1 MKGRLLASRAGA
13 FLAAIQWEAAM
24 IIMLTDYNG
33 IEVGVNADNVLFFIR
48 YPNNR
53 STTVQFVG
61 SGGQN
66 PTMLMVQET
75 VDEISDLINRF
86 E

>member
-1 MKGRLLASRAGA
+1 MNERLLASRVGA

-61 SGGQN
+61 SGGQS
-66 PTMLMVQET
+66 PTQLMVQET
-75 VDEISDLINRF
+75 VDEIRDLINRF

>member
-1 MKGRLLASRAGA
+1 MKGRLLASRVGA

-48 YPNNR
+48 YANNR

-66 PTMLMVQET
+66 PTQLMVQET
-75 VDEISDLINRF
+75 VDEIRDLID
-86 E
+86 EI

>member
-66 PTMLMVQET
+66 PTRLMVQET